1 MYTEDAPRINFQGQ
15 LIEVSLFKVPIF
27 YALLNYLFQNYKHT
41 FEKVL
46 TEELLWNWKEW
57 DKIHPHSTEWQKGWG
72 WDKHLFGVHV
82 VQPPWLKQGHLE
94 QVAILAGCSCNY

>member
-46 TEELLWNWKEW
+46 TEELL
-57 DKIHPHSTEWQKGWG
+57 
-72 WDKHLFGVHV
+72 
-82 VQPPWLKQGHLE
+82 
-94 QVAILAGCSCNY
+94 